1 MKYLAIAVLIA
12 IVVGAITYAIQHPDH
27 PPPGHLEK
35 PDMKPAKWAKQG
47 A

>member
-27 PPPGHLEK
+27 PPPAEPNAGW
-35 PDMKPAKWAKQG
+35 MQR
-47 A
+47 